1 MNAQNFDASGIILI
15 NKPRKMS
22 SFSVVNFVK
31 KTLGAKKAGHLGT
44 LDVEAEGLLPVAINS
59 AVKLFDH
66 FLKKDKTY
74 TTKIKFGEKSNTFDL
89 EGEIEKVECKKIT
102 KKMLEEVLSKFTGEQ
117 NQLPPS
123 YSAKKV
129 NGKRAYQLALK
140 GEEVVL
146 QPKKVTI
153 YSIKVL
159 RELSENFFELEVSCS
174 AGTYIRALARDL
186 AAEFSTYG
194 VCYDIIRTRCGNFQL
209 KDAFTLDDLKAGK
222 FHLITPET
230 LFDYPIILVE
240 KENSQKLLNG
250 AKIFVEKPD
259 GCYKIYSNVF
269 LGIGKIEKNFLK
281 LETRLF

>member
-22 SFSVVNFVK
+22 SFSVVNLVK

-59 AVKLFDH
+59 AVKLFDY

-194 VCYDIIRTRCGNFQL
+194 VCYDIIRTRCGCFSL
-209 KDAFTLDDLKAGK
+209 KDAVTLKDIEQGNFSVISPEVLFEQPRLDLNQMQFEALQNGRNFQTDEGQFKIFFKNQFLGLGQCEKGK
-222 FHLITPET
+222 FKMLI
-230 LFDYPIILVE
+230 
-240 KENSQKLLNG
+240 
-250 AKIFVEKPD
+250 
-259 GCYKIYSNVF
+259 
-269 LGIGKIEKNFLK
+269 
-281 LETRLF
+281 RLF

>member
-22 SFSVVNFVK
+22 SFSVVNLVK

-74 TTKIKFGEKSNTFDL
+74 TTKIKFGEKSVTFDL

-209 KDAFTLDDLKAGK
+209 KDAFTLDDLKAGN
-222 FHLITPET
+222 FHLITPES

>member
-15 NKPRKMS
+15 NKPRKTS

-31 KTLGAKKAGHLGT
+31 KTLGAKKTGHLGT

-59 AVKLFDH
+59 AVKLFDY

-102 KKMLEEVLSKFTGEQ
+102 KKMLEDVLSKFTGEQ
-117 NQLPPS
+117 NQLPPNF
-123 YSAKKV
+123 SAKKI

-159 RELSENFFELEVSCS
+159 RELSENFFELEVGCS

-194 VCYDIIRTRCGNFQL
+194 VCYDIIRTRCGDFQL

-222 FHLITPET
+222 FHLIASET
-230 LFDYPIILVE
+230 LFDYPKILVE

-259 GCYKIYSNVF
+259 GNYKIYSNVF

-281 LETRLF
+281 LEIRLF

>member
-31 KTLGAKKAGHLGT
+31 KALGAKKAGHLGT

-59 AVKLFDH
+59 AVKLFDY

-74 TTKIKFGEKSNTFDL
+74 TTKIKFGEKSDTFDL

-117 NQLPPS
+117 NQLPPNF
-123 YSAKKV
+123 SAKKI

-153 YSIKVL
+153 YSIKLL
-159 RELSENFFELEVSCS
+159 RELSENFFELEVGCS

-194 VCYDIIRTRCGNFQL
+194 VCYDIIRTRCGDFQL
-209 KDAFTLDDLKAGK
+209 KDAFTLDNLKAGK
-222 FHLITPET
+222 FHLIASET
-230 LFDYPIILVE
+230 LFDYPKILVE
-240 KENSQKLLNG
+240 KESSQKLLNG